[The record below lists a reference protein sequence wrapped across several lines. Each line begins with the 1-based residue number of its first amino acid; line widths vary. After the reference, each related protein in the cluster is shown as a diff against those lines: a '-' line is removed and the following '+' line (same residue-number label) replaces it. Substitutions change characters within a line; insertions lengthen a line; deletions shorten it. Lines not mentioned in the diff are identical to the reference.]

1 MVTSWFDEIQNE
13 LKNNERIKKS
23 YHLEL
28 NNHEGYLTLTDERI
42 IFIRANGFF
51 RKSYKKKLDLQYN
64 KIKEIKNKSSISFDL
79 IENNSTPHSFS
90 TFGVPSTIIENAI
103 KYYQEYSDSFDTI
116 NVQAV
121 SSNIRRKGD
130 K

>member
-1 MVTSWFDEIQNE
+1 M
-13 LKNNERIKKS
+13 KKS

-28 NNHEGYLTLTDERI
+28 NSHEGYLTLTDERI

-51 RKSYKKKLDLQYN
+51 KKSYNKKLDLQYK
-64 KIKEIKNKSSISFDL
+64 KIKNIINKSPISFDL
-79 IENNSTPHSFS
+79 IEKNDKKHSFS
-90 TFGVPSTIIENAI
+90 TFGVPSTIIVNAI

-116 NVQAV
+116 NAQAI
-121 SSNIRRKGD
+121 SSHVKSEGD